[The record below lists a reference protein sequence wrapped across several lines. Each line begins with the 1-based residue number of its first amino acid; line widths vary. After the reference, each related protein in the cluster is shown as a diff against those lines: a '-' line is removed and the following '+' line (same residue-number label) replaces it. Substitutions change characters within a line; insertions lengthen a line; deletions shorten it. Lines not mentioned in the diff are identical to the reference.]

1 MAEPQDTAVTSTCR
15 VRRRDLEP
23 EGPGDVT
30 SGTLAMA
37 PRPPPLPAT
46 PPGRFGDLTRTSIE
60 EIAGLAA
67 QPPAPVSASTIDN
80 RRSGVRMILQHLAG
94 FAGAAWQK
102 RWEAAGLA
110 TLTGR

>member
-46 PPGRFGDLTRTSIE
+46 PPGPFGDLSRTSIG
-60 EIAGLAA
+60 EITKLAA
-67 QPPAPVSASTIDN
+67 RPPAPVSASTISN
-80 RRSGVRMILQHLAG
+80 RRHGTRMILQHLAG
-94 FAGAAWQK
+94 SDGATWQE